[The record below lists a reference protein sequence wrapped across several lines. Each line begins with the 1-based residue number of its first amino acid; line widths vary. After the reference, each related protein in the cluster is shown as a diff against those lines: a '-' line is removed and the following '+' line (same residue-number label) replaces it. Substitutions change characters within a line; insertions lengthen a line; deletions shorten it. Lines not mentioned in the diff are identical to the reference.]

1 MKIGEASRKSGISV
15 KMIRYYEAI
24 GILQPI
30 DRLENGYR
38 LYSDTIVDD
47 LKFISR
53 ARSLDFSLEAISALL
68 SLWRDENRSSREA
81 HTIAAGHLRMLETR
95 IAGLQEMA
103 ESLRS
108 LITRCPDDDKP
119 ACPILDC
126 LGGDRVGGDY
136 LGEDNQ
142 AGETRAG

>member
-1 MKIGEASRKSGISV
+1 MKISEASRKSGVSV

-38 LYSDTIVDD
+38 LYSDIVVDD

-53 ARSLDFSLEAISALL
+53 ARNLDFSLETISALL
-68 SLWRDENRSSREA
+68 SLWRDKNRSSSEA
-81 HTIAAGHLRMLETR
+81 HTIAARHLQMLESR

-103 ESLRS
+103 ELLRS
-108 LITRCPDDDKP
+108 LITCCPDDDKP
-119 ACPILDC
+119 SCPILDC
-126 LGGDRVGGDY
+126 LAGKPAGGD
-136 LGEDNQ
+136 NQ
-142 AGETRAG
+142 VMATRSE